1 LHLKSSE
8 IKNLAILG
16 CTGSVGRQTLSV
28 VDAHPEL
35 FRVKALTAYGNE
47 KALDALTAKYA
58 PEFSAL
64 TARDGDEAN
73 ITAATLD
80 SVDTVVIAITGMKAI
95 FPLRAALKAKKRV
108 ALANKESIVCGGEL
122 LKAELDE
129 NRDRLLPVDSEHS
142 ALFQCMQG
150 LSNRGEVSRIIL
162 TASGGPFRDYTA
174 EQLKNVTVEM
184 ALRHPSWN
192 MGRKITIDCATLAN
206 KGLEVI
212 EAHVLFGIGA
222 DQIDVLIH
230 PGSIVHSF
238 VETIDGA
245 LLAQLGAPDMRLP
258 IQYALTWPKRLDS
271 PVKRLSAAD
280 LATLRFELPDTQR
293 FPALRMAYDALKA
306 GGTATAVYNAANEMA
321 VSAFLEGK
329 AGFLEIPAAIESALC
344 AIPTRIPDSF
354 EEILDAD
361 RRAREHVLK
370 RIAR

>member
-1 LHLKSSE
+1 MSE

-28 VDAHPEL
+28 VDAHPGL
-35 FRVKALTAYGNE
+35 FHVKALTANGNE
-47 KALDALTAKYA
+47 KGLKDLVAKYS

-64 TARDGDEAN
+64 TERDGDGAN

-129 NRDRLLPVDSEHS
+129 NRERLFPVDSEHS
-142 ALFQCMQG
+142 AIFQCIQG
-150 LSNRGEVSRIIL
+150 LFSRKEISRIIL
-162 TASGGPFRDYTA
+162 TASGGPFREYTA
-174 EQLKNVTVEM
+174 KQLEGVTVEM

-192 MGRKITIDCATLAN
+192 MGKKITIDCATLAN

-212 EAHVLFGIGA
+212 EARFLFGVEA
-222 DQIDVLIH
+222 DHIDVLIH

-238 VETIDGA
+238 VETVDGA
-245 LLAQLGAPDMRLP
+245 LLAQFGSPDMRLP
-258 IQYALTWPKRLDS
+258 IQYALTWPRRLDS

-280 LATLRFELPDTQR
+280 LAALRFELPDTER
-293 FPALRMAYDALKA
+293 FPALRMAYDALSA
-306 GGTATAVYNAANEMA
+306 GGTATAVYNAANEAA
-321 VSAFLEGK
+321 VSAFLEGG
-329 AGFLEIPAAIESALC
+329 AGFLDIPAAIESALC
-344 AIPTRIPDSF
+344 AIPARVPDSF
-354 EEILDAD
+354 EEILEAD

-370 RIAR
+370 FITR

>member
-1 LHLKSSE
+1 MSE
-8 IKNLAILG
+8 IRNLAILG

-35 FRVKALTAYGNE
+35 FRVKALTANSSE
-47 KALDALTAKYA
+47 QELNALVDKYR

-73 ITAATLD
+73 VLAATLD

-108 ALANKESIVCGGEL
+108 ALANKESIVCGGAL
-122 LKAELDE
+122 LKKELDE
-129 NRDRLLPVDSEHS
+129 HRDQLFPVDSEHS

-150 LSNRGEVSRIIL
+150 LSGKDEISRLIL
-162 TASGGPFRDYTA
+162 TASGGPFREYTK
-174 EQLKNVTVEM
+174 EQLKDVTLEM

-192 MGRKITIDCATLAN
+192 MGKKITIDCATLAN

-212 EAHVLFGIGA
+212 EAHFLFGVDA
-222 DQIDVLIH
+222 ENIDVLIH

-238 VETIDGA
+238 VETVDGA
-245 LLAQLGAPDMRLP
+245 LLAQLGSPDMRLP
-258 IQYALTWPKRLDS
+258 IQYALTWPKRLLS
-271 PVKRLSAAD
+271 PVKRLTAKD
-280 LATLRFELPDTQR
+280 LAILRFELPDTER

-306 GGTATAVYNAANEMA
+306 GGTATAVFNAANEVA
-321 VSAFLEGK
+321 VEAFIKGK
-329 AGFLEIPAAIESALC
+329 AGFLDIPAAIESALC
-344 AIPTRIPDSF
+344 AIPAATPNSF

-361 RRAREHVLK
+361 RRAREHVSIM
-370 RIAR
+370 IAR